1 MGINVPLN
9 PRRNVAMC
17 SVAAQVVKE
26 SADTSCEFRANEEID
41 QERDD
46 CGNISRINNKVEWNM
61 EIMDINC

>member
-1 MGINVPLN
+1 
-9 PRRNVAMC
+9 MC

-46 CGNISRINNKVEWNM
+46 CGNISRMNNKVECNM